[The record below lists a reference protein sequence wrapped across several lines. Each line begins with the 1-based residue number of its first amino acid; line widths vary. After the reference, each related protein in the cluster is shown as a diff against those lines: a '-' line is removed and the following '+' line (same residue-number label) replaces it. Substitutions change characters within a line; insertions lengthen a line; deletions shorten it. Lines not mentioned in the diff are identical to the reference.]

1 MITAEYDDEPL
12 ARGQVGLRPAVA
24 DQIASCRER
33 DLLDLLDQRDGLA
46 LLTYVADP
54 RQPPVIVGPDGEV
67 IELPP
72 PTSPPPPLPS
82 ASPELEQVLISFRD
96 E

>member
-12 ARGQVGLRPAVA
+12 TRGQVGLRVAVA

-33 DLLDLLDQRDGLA
+33 DLLDQRDGLA

-54 RQPPVIVGPDGEV
+54 RQPPVIVGPDGEAAGATGPAV
-67 IELPP
+67 
-72 PTSPPPPLPS
+72 T
-82 ASPELEQVLISFRD
+82 RW
-96 E
+96 